1 MDTQHFD
8 MKEVAR
14 AEKAASKPGKKS
26 RRSKVKEALAK
37 KAAED
42 TFAMDVADPR
52 FAAVFD
58 SPQFA
63 IDPSNPQYAVILATR
78 EPRCLYSHPTHRV
91 RTTASPRPR
100 A

>member
-1 MDTQHFD
+1 
-8 MKEVAR
+8 
-14 AEKAASKPGKKS
+14 
-26 RRSKVKEALAK
+26 
-37 KAAED
+37 
-42 TFAMDVADPR
+42 MDVADPR